1 MTTMVIERM
10 AQALNRHD
18 LKAFLG
24 CFDPNYR
31 SEQPAH
37 PNRGFGGKE
46 QVRKNW
52 SGMFESFP
60 DFEAQLLRYAAGDGV
75 VWGEWHWMATG
86 LNMAGVTIM
95 GVEEDRIVWAHLYME
110 PVEEDG
116 QDIDEAMRVK
126 PGEASEKGMNARR
139 KTTPPSPPWSQ
150 RPAVESLDY
159 LPLFTEVCGRGILRT
174 TSP

>member
-1 MTTMVIERM
+1 MTMVIERM

-18 LKAFLG
+18 LNAFLG

-60 DFEAQLLRYAAGDGV
+60 DFEAQLLRYAAADGV
-75 VWGEWHWMATG
+75 VWGEWHWMAS
-86 LNMAGVTIM
+86 VTIM
-95 GVEEDRIVWAHLYME
+95 GVEEDSIVWARLYME
-110 PVEEDG
+110 AVEEDG
-116 QDIDEAMRVK
+116 QDIDEAMRTITR
-126 PGEASEKGMNARR
+126 GG
-139 KTTPPSPPWSQ
+139 Q
-150 RPAVESLDY
+150 REGDERWEEES
-159 LPLFTEVCGRGILRT
+159 
-174 TSP
+174 TS